1 MAHQF
6 LIVYPDTK
14 GNMHDAVVLGA
25 ALNANFSR
33 TQVTYLPL
41 NSDLNHDYRRDLGK
55 MCPHPKRGGYD
66 AVFLIELARLNAP
79 LLDPGFAKRVIY
91 VPHIEWMNEADEASL
106 SLGVVNTVLAKN
118 QYTQTILQSIPEIA
132 SHISVPVT
140 GWTSKDIGLGAQ
152 PWLPERF
159 NKFLHVRGVSH
170 LKQTDIVIEAWRKH
184 PEWPRLLVTAY
195 VRDPLSFEGPLSYGN
210 NISVV
215 LKKLSDEAV
224 VNHARDHGVHILPS
238 LAESFGH
245 VLNEARSVGALL
257 ITSDAP
263 PMNNLVDAG
272 ETGVLID
279 VDPASAV
286 PHFRSQSFPVTVEA
300 LERAVEKVL
309 QMPLLQRVEMGKAA
323 RRAYERDD
331 AAFQAAIAKLEM

>member
-1 MAHQF
+1 MAYQF

-14 GNMHDAVVLGA
+14 GNAHDAAVLGA
-25 ALNANFSR
+25 ALNVGFSGA
-33 TQVTYLPL
+33 QVTYLPL
-41 NSDLNHDYRRDLGK
+41 SGAFDHDYKSDLGRV
-55 MCPHPKRGGYD
+55 CPHPKQGSYD

-91 VPHIEWMNEADEASL
+91 VPHIEWLNEADEASL

-118 QYTQTILQSIPEIA
+118 EYTQTILQSIPEIA
-132 SHISVPVT
+132 SRLSVQVT
-140 GWTSKDIGLGAQ
+140 GWTSKNMGLGPH

-170 LKQTDIVIEAWRKH
+170 LKQTDIVLEAWRKH
-184 PEWPRLLVTAY
+184 PEWPALLVTAY

-215 LKKLSDEAV
+215 LKKLSDEAIV
-224 VNHARDHGVHILPS
+224 DHAREHGVHILPS

-263 PMNNLVDAG
+263 PMNNLVDA
-272 ETGVLID
+272 EKTGVLID
-279 VDPASAV
+279 VEARNAV
-286 PHFRSQSFPVTVEA
+286 PHFRSQSFPVTLEA
-300 LERAVEKVL
+300 LEQAVEKVL
-309 QMPLLQRVEMGKAA
+309 QMSLVQRVEMGKAA
-323 RRAYERDD
+323 RRAYEQDD
-331 AAFQAAIAKLEM
+331 AFFQAAIAKLEV